1 VQILDNP
8 VWAALTGPQAAFAD
22 RYGRG
27 ARFLPDVSMFAALD
41 DPTDPDAWHDLG
53 ALAGPGGEALVA
65 APTLTAPPDWTRTG
79 GASGV
84 QLVAADDVPAAPDPE
99 AVVLT
104 DADLP
109 EILDLVERTRP
120 GPFRKRTADLG
131 TYLGIRR
138 DGALIAI
145 AGERMRLPG
154 HTEISAVCTDPAFRG
169 AGLASR
175 LIRAVSFGIRQ
186 SGAVPFLHAAT
197 ENTGAIRLYEQLGF
211 VRRTGMEFAAYRI
224 PGAAGA

>member
-1 VQILDNP
+1 
-8 VWAALTGPQAAFAD
+8 
-22 RYGRG
+22 
-27 ARFLPDVSMFAALD
+27 
-41 DPTDPDAWHDLG
+41 
-53 ALAGPGGEALVA
+53 
-65 APTLTAPPDWTRTG
+65 
-79 GASGV
+79 V
-84 QLVAADDVPAAPDPE
+84 QLVAAGVSAAPDPE

-154 HTEISAVCTDPAFRG
+154 YTEISAVCTDPAFRG

-175 LIRAVSFGIRQ
+175 LIRALCFGIQ
-186 SGAVPFLHAAT
+186 EGGAVPFLHAALD
-197 ENTGAIRLYEQLGF
+197 NTNAIRLYEQLGF
-211 VRRTGMEFAAYRI
+211 VRSGAMKFAAYRI
-224 PGAAGA
+224 PGAAGS